1 MIDKEMVEES
11 YKKLMDFG
19 FNVREALV
27 KNIYQVAGN
36 MNVEE
41 ADISKE
47 TLLRVKFIV
56 ELHNEIIANILED
69 NDKFTKKPGY
79 FQDNFYRSLDYL
91 SLYKNVDVYQ
101 HLISQY
107 EDTYKLMNDDESIM
121 AVSSFIPDAREYVEN
136 GLIVVNHEMDN
147 LEESLASDL
156 VKILGKRKER

>member
-121 AVSSFIPDAREYVEN
+121 AVSSFIPGAGEYVEN